1 MSRALCDRNAYY
13 LIDARKSRRRKEDT
27 VGEETT
33 RPWNAELLRPF
44 YS

>member
-1 MSRALCDRNAYY
+1 MSRALRDCNAYY
-13 LIDARKSRRRKEDT
+13 PIDAHKSKKRKKDI

-33 RPWNAELLRPF
+33 RPWNAELLCPF